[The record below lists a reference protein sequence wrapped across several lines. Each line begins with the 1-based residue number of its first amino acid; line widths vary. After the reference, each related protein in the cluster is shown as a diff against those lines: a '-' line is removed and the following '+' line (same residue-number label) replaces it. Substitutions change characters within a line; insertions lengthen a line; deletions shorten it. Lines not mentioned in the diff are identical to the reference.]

1 VPRQS
6 RQRRYVWCVRAT
18 PARQAIRRERSV
30 LHVSVAVHRRAAFGS
45 TGGCGRTARPMGVS
59 GLGVGRAVTVASA
72 SSGGG
77 SRDGAFRKRTPCGR
91 VSTSPAP
98 SERTRR
104 SDRRCSS
111 ATRGCRS
118 TVRRLAILCPPRQL
132 VAADRGIVT
141 TSQTTSIDSRT
152 ACVHPRFGDGAR
164 RDRTARPF
172 ELMAPD
178 ELLRVRR

>member
-1 VPRQS
+1 
-6 RQRRYVWCVRAT
+6 
-18 PARQAIRRERSV
+18 
-30 LHVSVAVHRRAAFGS
+30 
-45 TGGCGRTARPMGVS
+45 M
-59 GLGVGRAVTVASA
+59 
-72 SSGGG
+72 
-77 SRDGAFRKRTPCGR
+77 
-91 VSTSPAP
+91 
-98 SERTRR
+98 
-104 SDRRCSS
+104 
-111 ATRGCRS
+111 
-118 TVRRLAILCPPRQL
+118 AILCPPGQL